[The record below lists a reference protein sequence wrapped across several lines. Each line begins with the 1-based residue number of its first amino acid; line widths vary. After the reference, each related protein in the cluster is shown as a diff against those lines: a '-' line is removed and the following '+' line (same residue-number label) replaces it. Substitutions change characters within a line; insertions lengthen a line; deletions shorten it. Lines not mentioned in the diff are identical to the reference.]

1 MCKAWKKGAEKGRVY
16 TPNICGT
23 NMTDKP
29 FEELGAV
36 GGLHD
41 SKEETSRINTNFKC
55 EPCLFE
61 NIEKE
66 ASTFCMDCSEHL
78 CASCAREHR
87 KNKLSRDHK
96 LFEGEDISDKF
107 TTIAIMKK
115 MMHCPD
121 HPDTVVMY
129 KCEDHEKY
137 ICVTCLAE
145 CHRKCN
151 TVNEIA
157 KAKTPVNE
165 NMNARV
171 EKTLSQLQDTATASK
186 RESEENI
193 STYKDQLAKV
203 QLQQQSLLSSIYEK
217 LSQAKANLESETLN
231 LVTKEVNDHER
242 NLTKCKET
250 CVEGQEFRKV
260 FEFVMKF
267 GNSVERSVIP
277 NLILSRAEDLYETIK
292 AENMTEKSL
301 IFETTLDMETIG
313 NIANVSMVSASLNEQ
328 QGANTDVSVSSDE
341 IPRPVHTLEE
351 KAESS
356 VHLGPSKC
364 NATTQTDE
372 MALQTGSLDTRGGSS
387 SSNITQHLTEN
398 VKIPSLM
405 KRNINQLGV
414 SYKVRCPG
422 DKARCKIYALEILPD
437 ERLIMIDKANTNLK
451 LFTEHF
457 SLVFTKGLHNVPF
470 YMCHVN
476 DKTVAVSFE
485 KSIETYDIETSNAHK
500 VGHFLTKTDVC
511 SLAKVGDVQEIAILF
526 EESNKPFIQI
536 RNARTGRIF
545 KTVNFE
551 NSCGVPYKFG
561 EDGCLR
567 LLYKGAIAIIVSE
580 FEKLHCYKSASTTG
594 YAGENENVVQE
605 SWFYKSRDG
614 SYLKF
619 ISYLTADDEG
629 NIYVCGRD
637 SYNVHQISKDDYRR
651 NRIIISNI
659 KKPLSVGVNSKRG
672 YVVIGCHEDD
682 YIHVY
687 NFC

>member
-1 MCKAWKKGAEKGRVY
+1 
-16 TPNICGT
+16 
-23 NMTDKP
+23 MTDKP

-41 SKEETSRINTNFKC
+41 SKEETSGINTNFKC

-145 CHRKCN
+145 CHRKCY

-165 NMNARV
+165 NMHARV
-171 EKTLSQLQDTATASK
+171 EETLSQLQDTATASK
-186 RESEENI
+186 RESEVNI
-193 STYKDQLAKV
+193 TTYKDQLSRV

-231 LVTKEVNDHER
+231 LVTNEVNYHER
-242 NLTKCKET
+242 NLTKCKEAD
-250 CVEGQEFRKV
+250 VEGEQFRKV
-260 FEFVMKF
+260 FEFVMES
-267 GNSVERSVIP
+267 GNSAERSVIP
-277 NLILSRAEDLYETIK
+277 DLILTRAKDLHETIK
-292 AENMTEKSL
+292 VENMTEKSL

-356 VHLGPSKC
+356 VQKCPPKC

-372 MALQTGSLDTRGGSS
+372 VALQNAHFDTPGDSS
-387 SSNITQHLTEN
+387 SSNITQNLTEN

-405 KRNINQLGV
+405 NRNVNQLGV
-414 SYKVRCPG
+414 SYKVRCSG
-422 DKARCKIYALEILPD
+422 DKERCCVNALEILPD
-437 ERLIMIDKANTNLK
+437 NRLILTDYNNKKLK
-451 LFTEHF
+451 IFKETF
-457 SLVFTKGLHNVPF
+457 SLVFTKGLRDNPIDL
-470 YMCHVN
+470 CHVN
-476 DKTVAVSFE
+476 DKTIAVSFS
-485 KSIETYDIETSNAHK
+485 KSIETYDIGTNNAHRVGQFPTKVRVFGVDK
-500 VGHFLTKTDVC
+500 VGN
-511 SLAKVGDVQEIAILF
+511 VQDIAVLF
-526 EESNKPFIQI
+526 EDNENPFLQI
-536 RNARTGRIF
+536 RNAITGCIF
-545 KTVNFE
+545 KTVSFE
-551 NSCGVPYKFG
+551 SSRGVPCQFG
-561 EDGCLR
+561 EDGTLR
-567 LLYKGAIAIIVSE
+567 MLYRGTVAIFISE

-594 YAGENENVVQE
+594 YAGKNENVVQE
-605 SWFYKSRDG
+605 SWFYKSRAG

-619 ISYLTADDEG
+619 ISNLTADDEG
-629 NIYVCGRD
+629 NIYVCGRE
-637 SYNVHQISKDDYRR
+637 SYNVHQISKDDYRT
-651 NRIIISNI
+651 NRILISNI
-659 KKPLSVGVNSKRG
+659 KLPLSVGVNSKKG
-672 YVVIGCHEDD
+672 YVVVGCDNDD